1 MKKINLTQE
10 SFLYKVVL
18 GVLLVAILAVD
29 MLTAAHLLVIG
40 TKDIIED
47 RTLNLNFSDGKLYAA
62 ALFFIIALSRG
73 IQAVALR
80 RTDRWL
86 ALKHLVYCGLTLIA
100 SVVLIVAGD
109 DKIGWRIAGMLY
121 LAAAVFS
128 RVIAFLHTRKKAGLL
143 LILPLLA
150 ALLYPKIAMGSSLVL
165 IFIHSVINIVSMAFS
180 RIRADI
186 LVDILRKTYAAEI
199 LFGLLLLITAFS
211 IILPVAEPEVIG
223 SFKNAMWY
231 CFAIVT
237 TIGFGDI
244 SATTDFGRILS
255 VILGVYGI
263 IVVAL
268 ITSIIVNF
276 YGEMKRATSSE
287 TKEVE
292 DHGKE

>member
-211 IILPVAEPEVIG
+211 IILPVAEPEIG

-244 SATTDFGRILS
+244 SATTDFGRVLS

-276 YGEMKRATSSE
+276 YGEMKRVTSDE
-287 TKEVE
+287 
-292 DHGKE
+292 GKEAE